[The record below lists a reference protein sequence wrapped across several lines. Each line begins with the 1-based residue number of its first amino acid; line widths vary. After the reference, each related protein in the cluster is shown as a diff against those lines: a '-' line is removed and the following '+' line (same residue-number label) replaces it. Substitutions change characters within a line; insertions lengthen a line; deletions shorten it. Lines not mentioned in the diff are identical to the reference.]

1 MSIKNDQPPS
11 KDNVSDEDI
20 LRIANE
26 LNVEVETLENRLE
39 MADLGSGILA
49 CCAINDGCKLV

>member
-1 MSIKNDQPPS
+1 MNSKNDQPLS
-11 KDNVSDEDI
+11 KDNASDEDI
-20 LRIANE
+20 LRIADE

-49 CCAINDGCKLV
+49 CCAINEGCKLF

>member
-1 MSIKNDQPPS
+1 MDSKNDQPPGG
-11 KDNVSDEDI
+11 DNVPSEDI

-26 LNVEVETLENRLE
+26 LNVEVEALENRLE

-49 CCAINDGCKLV
+49 CCAVNDGCKYN

>member
-1 MSIKNDQPPS
+1 MNSKNDQPPS
-11 KDNVSDEDI
+11 KDNASDEDI

-26 LNVEVETLENRLE
+26 LNVEVETLESRLE

-49 CCAINDGCKLV
+49 CCTINVECQID